1 MIIDKHIKEITDLV
15 ISLHPILSKK
25 DIQIQ
30 ETRKEFKGDWTI
42 VIFPMLKLLKRDIN
56 DIASSLGKN
65 VVQKLDYVS
74 NYNIVKG
81 FLNLEFTDSFWFNM
95 LEKSHSKNFHIN
107 QSKQKHIVVESC
119 SPNTNKPLHLGH
131 LRNILLGHA
140 ISNILIADGYKVS
153 KVQIINDRGIHICK
167 SMLAWAKFGNG
178 ENPMESGIKGDHLVG
193 KYYVIFE
200 QAYQEEQK
208 VLINDGLSVEEA
220 KLNSKLLIEV
230 KSMLQKWESG
240 DAEIIALWKKMN
252 NWVYDGFD
260 LTYKKIGV
268 SFDKIYYESDT
279 YLVGKEHILKGL
291 NNHTFYQKPDDSVWV
306 NLDNYKLE
314 DKLLLRSDGTAVYMT
329 QDVGTAIVRHD
340 ELSFDQMIYIVGS
353 EQNHHFKVLFSILN
367 KMGCPWSSN
376 LDHLSYGMVNLP
388 DGKMK
393 SREGNVVDIDD
404 LLQEMYQR
412 SKSII
417 LKSDKSDFES
427 VDELALLIGDAAL
440 KYFILKPDPKKEI
453 LFNPD
458 ESIDF
463 NGHTGP
469 FIQYTYARINSILTK
484 AQSFH
489 EVYSVN
495 RPLLLEEKS
504 LIKLIVS
511 YPIVLSHSASNLN
524 PALIANFLY
533 TLSKEYNHFYQ
544 KIPIL
549 NMEEKNDINFRVT
562 ISKKVSVLI
571 HAGMNLLGMKVPVKM

>member
-1 MIIDKHIKEITDLV
+1 MIIDKHIKEITELV
-15 ISLHPILSKK
+15 ISCYPILSKK
-25 DIQIQ
+25 DIHIQ

-42 VIFPMLKLLKRDIN
+42 VIFPMLKLLKKDIQ
-56 DIASSLGKN
+56 DIASSLGNQMVKE
-65 VVQKLDYVS
+65 LDYVS
-74 NYNIVKG
+74 NYNLVKG
-81 FLNLEFTDSFWFNM
+81 FLNLEFQDFFWFNM
-95 LEKSHSKNFHIN
+95 LEKSYAKNFELN
-107 QSKQKHIVVESC
+107 QAKKQHIVVESC

-140 ISNILIADGYKVS
+140 IANILVADGYKVS

-167 SMLAWAKFGNG
+167 SMLAWARFGKG
-178 ENPMESGIKGDHLVG
+178 ENPIDSAIKGDHLVG

-200 QAYQEEQK
+200 QAYQEEQRL
-208 VLINDGLSVEEA
+208 LIKDGLSVEEA
-220 KLNSKLLIEV
+220 KLNSKLLNEV
-230 KSMLQKWESG
+230 KSMLKRWESG
-240 DAEIIALWKKMN
+240 DEEIMDLWKKMN
-252 NWVYDGFD
+252 NWVYDGFHS
-260 LTYKKIGV
+260 TYQKIGV

-279 YLVGKEHILKGL
+279 YLLGKEYILKGL
-291 NNHTFYQKPDDSVWV
+291 ENNIFYQKIDGSIWV
-306 NLDNYKLE
+306 NLDKNELE

-329 QDVGTAIVRHD
+329 QDIGTAIIRHD
-340 ELSFDQMIYIVGS
+340 ELSFDNMIYIVGS

-367 KMGCPWSSN
+367 KMGFTWSSN

-404 LLQEMYQR
+404 LLEEMYKR

-417 LKSDKSDFES
+417 LQSNKSDFES
-427 VDELALLIGDAAL
+427 IDKLSLLIGDAAL

-469 FIQYTYARINSILTK
+469 FIQYTYARINSILSK
-484 AQSFH
+484 GH
-489 EVYSVN
+489 NLNEVYSIN
-495 RPLLLEEKS
+495 RPLLMEEKS
-504 LIKLIVS
+504 LIKLIIS
-511 YPIVLSHSASNLN
+511 YPIVLSQSASTLN

-533 TLSKEYNHFYQ
+533 SLSKEYNHFYQ

-549 NMEEKNDINFRVT
+549 NLEDKNDINFRVT

-571 HAGMNLLGMKVPVKM
+571 KAGMNLLGINVPVKM